1 MAQLCLALSYVHDKQ
16 ILHRDIKTQN
26 IFIQN
31 EHTIRIGDFGIAK
44 GYNQNQDL
52 GGSLIGTPL
61 YMNLIYLN

>member
-1 MAQLCLALSYVHDKQ
+1 M
-16 ILHRDIKTQN
+16 
-26 IFIQN
+26 FIQN

-61 YMNLIYLN
+61 YMAPEVYNSNKK